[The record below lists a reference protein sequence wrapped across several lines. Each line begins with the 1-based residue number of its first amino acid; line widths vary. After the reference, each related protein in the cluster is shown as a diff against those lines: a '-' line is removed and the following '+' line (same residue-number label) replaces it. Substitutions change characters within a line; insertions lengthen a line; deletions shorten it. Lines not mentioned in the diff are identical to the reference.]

1 MELQNYKAF
10 KKAKAK
16 DEYAIFKAKILDGLD
31 LSFQKLLAY
40 KKRNN
45 QELVIMR
52 GDEIVRVKPEELECV
67 ISLDKNMRKYTRAEV
82 AATIDHAVLKPE
94 MTVADIEK
102 NAEMCI
108 REKVASMCVRPCDV
122 ALAARLLDGSGV
134 KVSCVLSFPHGADA
148 TPVKAFQARQA
159 ILDGADEIDMVM
171 NIGRFLSGDCEYV
184 FNDIRAVVEVA
195 HASNVLVKVIQ
206 ESGFLTLEQVAKACE
221 LSYDAGADFVKTS
234 TGFGAGSATPEIIDV
249 MLRTVGDRMKVKPS
263 GGIRDWNTAVGYL
276 QQGAHRLGVGSTE
289 AVLNGEPAEGGG
301 Y

>member
-1 MELQNYKAF
+1 M
-10 KKAKAK
+10 
-16 DEYAIFKAKILDGLD
+16 
-31 LSFQKLLAY
+31 
-40 KKRNN
+40 
-45 QELVIMR
+45 
-52 GDEIVRVKPEELECV
+52 
-67 ISLDKNMRKYTRAEV
+67 KNYTRAEV

-102 NAEMCI
+102 NAAMCI

-122 ALAARLLDGSGV
+122 KLAARLLNGSGV

-148 TPVKAFQARQA
+148 TPVKAFQAKQA
-159 ILDGADEIDMVM
+159 ILDGVDEIDMVM
-171 NIGRFLSGDCEYV
+171 NIGRFLSGDYGYV
-184 FNDIRAVVEVA
+184 SNDIRAVVETA

-234 TGFGAGSATPEIIDV
+234 TGFGPGSATPEIIDV

-263 GGIRDWNTAVGYL
+263 GGIRNWDTAVGYL
-276 QQGAHRLGVGSTE
+276 QQGVHRLGVGSTE
-289 AVLNGEPAEGGG
+289 AVLNGEPAGEG